1 MTTDVAPFNI
11 AGMAMTDASQI
22 RSAYAKGDEELQNKI
37 LTDLYGKG
45 SKHVKPI
52 FDQNLAIMES
62 IYNKLVTLK
71 QRITES
77 KVDEEKKRLDP
88 SCWKGYKKQGTKMK
102 GDTRVNNCVPVEEA
116 GSPAQQA
123 AIAINMKKRHQKP
136 KNVNESQVTKITDY
150 DLWLDEVKELGA
162 EIHPQKDR
170 NVLVAQSWDGEEIG
184 KFHLGKGYGFISQ
197 SGELDETI
205 RKMGSQYR
213 LLSKKGKNLGT
224 FDSKSGAEKHER
236 EVQYFKHKGMSE
248 ATDDP
253 FQQKTDQMQQ
263 SLLDR
268 MGKRFGL
275 PPGSTMDQV
284 QAAQQAH
291 LDKNDPAAAAQ
302 YKQNMTNI
310 DAGNTAANQPVQLAP
325 KPIDPDAE
333 AGMSAAKANK
343 SPIAIMLAQP
353 TISKNQ
359 AMLDVIAPTLGLPT
373 GSSAE
378 EILAAD
384 DARNAKAGNKYAKSA
399 AAPVTESTS
408 RATDAKG
415 RTQQEWI
422 RLVKSKFSGAK
433 IIQAKMIDG
442 PIQAILPD
450 GKKLFWKKDEQGIDE
465 ELSRRGFLKGLGAAA
480 LAGAVGLGSGS
491 ADAQNIDLP
500 GPQVSYVAHVSAEAN
515 GREVHRSM
523 NLGTRYSSEEE
534 AYADIENSLQEKGI
548 TRYNIRIEQK
558 YDMPSYSSDQP
569 SGGTA
574 TGRNYGNPGIGD
586 MISGRINR
594 EIRAGIPSKGG
605 YATGGTNRGQR
616 ERDGSQWWRD
626 RLPQIM
632 REEAL
637 EEDIERHLLQMRRAG
652 YDIVQEEWSDK
663 YKSSINCSNPK
674 GFSQKAHCAG
684 KKKNESVA
692 EEKVRLDPKCWSGKK
707 IGNPKTKMKGGV
719 RVNNC
724 VPK

>member
-1 MTTDVAPFNI
+1 
-11 AGMAMTDASQI
+11 
-22 RSAYAKGDEELQNKI
+22 
-37 LTDLYGKG
+37 
-45 SKHVKPI
+45 
-52 FDQNLAIMES
+52 
-62 IYNKLVTLK
+62 
-71 QRITES
+71 
-77 KVDEEKKRLDP
+77 
-88 SCWKGYKKQGTKMK
+88 
-102 GDTRVNNCVPVEEA
+102 
-116 GSPAQQA
+116 
-123 AIAINMKKRHQKP
+123 
-136 KNVNESQVTKITDY
+136 
-150 DLWLDEVKELGA
+150 
-162 EIHPQKDR
+162 
-170 NVLVAQSWDGEEIG
+170 
-184 KFHLGKGYGFISQ
+184 
-197 SGELDETI
+197 
-205 RKMGSQYR
+205 
-213 LLSKKGKNLGT
+213 
-224 FDSKSGAEKHER
+224 
-236 EVQYFKHKGMSE
+236 
-248 ATDDP
+248 
-253 FQQKTDQMQQ
+253 
-263 SLLDR
+263 

-310 DAGNTAANQPVQLAP
+310 DAGNTAANKPVQLAP
-325 KPIDPDAE
+325 KSVDPDTE
-333 AGMSAAKANK
+333 AGMSAARANK
-343 SPIAIMLAQP
+343 SPTAIMLAQP
-353 TISKNQ
+353 GIAQNQ
-359 AMLDVIAPTLGLPT
+359 AMLDTIAKTVGLPA
-373 GSSAE
+373 GSTVQQ
-378 EILAAD
+378 ILAAD
-384 DARNAKAGNKYAKSA
+384 DARHAKGGGKYAKSA

-422 RLVKSKFSGAK
+422 RLVKSKFPDAK

-442 PIQAILPD
+442 PTQAILPD

-500 GPQVSYVAHVSAEAN
+500 GPEVSYIAHVQAEVD
-515 GREVHRSM
+515 GRVVSRTV
-523 NLGTRYSSEEE
+523 NLGTQYESKEHVEQE
-534 AYADIENSLQEKGI
+534 LENYMQSKGI
-548 TRYNIRIEQK
+548 TRYSIQVEQQ
-558 YDMPSYSSDQP
+558 YDH
-569 SGGTA
+569 SGGYRQGRGSSGGYATGPTA
-574 TGRNYGNPGIGD
+574 TGPFGAPGIGD
-586 MISGRINR
+586 MISGRISR

-632 REEAL
+632 KEEPL

-663 YKSSINCSNPK
+663 YKRSINCSNPK

-684 KKKNESVA
+684 RKKNEDVS
-692 EEKVRLDPKCWSGKK
+692 EEKVRLDPKCWTGKK
-707 IGNPKTKMKGGV
+707 IGNPKTKVKGGV